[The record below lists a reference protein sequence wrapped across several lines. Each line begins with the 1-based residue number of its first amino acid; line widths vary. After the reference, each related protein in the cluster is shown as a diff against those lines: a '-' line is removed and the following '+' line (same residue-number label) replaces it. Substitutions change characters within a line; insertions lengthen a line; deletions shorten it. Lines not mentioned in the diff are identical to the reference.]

1 VRGYET
7 RRTDAFDLQSDLL
20 MEVFEQILNEKPEE
34 AVKIARKWVGD
45 IMQGKVPVEKLVIS
59 RSVKDFK
66 SYSDPKRLAHVQA
79 AEKLMALGYEF
90 VPGMKVS
97 WIVTNSC
104 KTPQEIEPYISG
116 KKFECT
122 PDWKYYAGR
131 VAQTIARATENFG
144 WSEKDLLT
152 GSQQSG
158 LFSGAFNDDK
168 ATKLECESPKPAPK
182 NEVKKTDKRLCLE
195 DFM

>member
-1 VRGYET
+1 
-7 RRTDAFDLQSDLL
+7 
-20 MEVFEQILNEKPEE
+20 
-34 AVKIARKWVGD
+34 
-45 IMQGKVPVEKLVIS
+45 
-59 RSVKDFK
+59 
-66 SYSDPKRLAHVQA
+66 
-79 AEKLMALGYEF
+79 MALGYEF

-97 WIVTNSC
+97 WIVTNSG

-152 GSQQSG
+152 GSQQAG
-158 LFSGAFNDDK
+158 LFSDAFKEEK
-168 ATKLECESPKPAPK
+168 AKTSEGERPKPAPK
-182 NEVKKTDKRLCLE
+182 SEVKKTDKRLSLE